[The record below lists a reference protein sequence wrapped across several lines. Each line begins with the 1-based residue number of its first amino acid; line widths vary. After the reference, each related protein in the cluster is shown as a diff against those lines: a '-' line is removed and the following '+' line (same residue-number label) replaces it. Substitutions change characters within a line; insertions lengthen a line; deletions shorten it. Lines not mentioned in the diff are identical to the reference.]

1 MANFVLGKDGKAY
14 YNATP
19 LTATGAV
26 TGSELDNIKDVNS
39 DLSTGEA
46 DITTRANNGWEATA
60 ATLKKGTVN
69 FKMVWKPGDA
79 GFEAIQAAWEASGEI
94 ALMFLDGPVGTAGS
108 QGISGNFTVTNFSRD
123 EQLTE
128 AMTVDVSVKPSSF
141 TTWHK
146 VSGS

>member
-69 FKMVWKPGDA
+69 FKMVWKPSDA